1 MSEQRDV
8 AKPGSGAAPEE
19 RENDRPIR
27 MPVDIFEDQSGI
39 TVLADLPGVSRE
51 RLDIQIDN
59 DTLSIQGRAEVPVP
73 DGMEAL
79 YADVRSTRYQRSFAL
94 SSELDG
100 SKVEAS
106 LKDGVL
112 ALRIPKREEHK
123 ARKIE
128 VKIG

>member
-1 MSEQRDV
+1 MTEKKDVVSQPSAAVAEARESE
-8 AKPGSGAAPEE
+8 
-19 RENDRPIR
+19 RPIR
-27 MPVDIFEDQSGI
+27 MPVDIFEDETGI
-39 TVLADLPGVSRE
+39 TVLADMPGVSKE
-51 RLDIQIDN
+51 RLDLQIDKN
-59 DTLSIQGRAEVPVP
+59 TLSIQGKTEIPVP

-79 YADVRSTRYQRSFAL
+79 YADVRSTLYQRNFSL

-100 SKVEAS
+100 SRTEAS

-128 VKIG
+128 VRT

>member
-1 MSEQRDV
+1 V
-8 AKPGSGAAPEE
+8 AAQSSSAPPEG
-19 RENDRPIR
+19 REVDQPMR
-27 MPVDIFEDQSGI
+27 MPVDIFEDETGI
-39 TVLADLPGVSRE
+39 TVLADMPGVSRE
-51 RLDIQIDN
+51 RLDMQIDN
-59 DTLSIQGRAEVPVP
+59 NTLSIQGKTEVTVP

-79 YADVRSTRYQRSFAL
+79 YADVRSTLFQRSFAL

-100 SKVEAS
+100 SKADAS

-128 VKIG
+128 VRTE

>member
-1 MSEQRDV
+1 MTAEKEVVKS
-8 AKPGSGAAPEE
+8 GSGAPVEG
-19 RENDRPIR
+19 RETERPIR
-27 MPVDIFEDQSGI
+27 MPVDIFEDETGI
-39 TVLADLPGVSRE
+39 SVLADMPGVSRE

-59 DTLSIQGRAEVPVP
+59 DTLSIQGKTQVSMP

-79 YADVRSTRYQRSFAL
+79 YADVRSTVYQRSFSL

-100 SKVEAS
+100 SKAEAS

-123 ARKIE
+123 ARRIE
-128 VKIG
+128 VRAE

>member
-1 MSEQRDV
+1 MNEKRDV
-8 AKPGSGAAPEE
+8 VKPGADKLPKE
-19 RENDRPIR
+19 REAEMSIR
-27 MPVDIFEDQSGI
+27 MPVDIFEDETGI
-39 TVLADLPGVSRE
+39 TVLADMPGVSRE
-51 RLDIQIDN
+51 RLDVQIDN
-59 DTLSIQGRAEVPVP
+59 NTLSIQGKTEIPVP

-100 SKVEAS
+100 SKADAS

-128 VKIG
+128 VRTG

>member
-1 MSEQRDV
+1 MTEKRDV
-8 AKPGSGAAPEE
+8 AAQNSSAPSEG
-19 RENDRPIR
+19 REVDQPMR
-27 MPVDIFEDQSGI
+27 MPVDIFEDETGI
-39 TVLADLPGVSRE
+39 TVLADMPGVSRE
-51 RLDIQIDN
+51 RLDVQIDN
-59 DTLSIQGRAEVPVP
+59 NTLSIQGKTEVPVP

-79 YADVRSTRYQRSFAL
+79 YADVRSTLFQRSFAL

-100 SKVEAS
+100 GKADAS

-128 VKIG
+128 VRTE

>member
-1 MSEQRDV
+1 MTEKKDVMSQPTAAV
-8 AKPGSGAAPEE
+8 AEAHESE
-19 RENDRPIR
+19 RPIR
-27 MPVDIFEDQSGI
+27 MPVDIFEDETGI
-39 TVLADLPGVSRE
+39 TVLADMPGVSKE
-51 RLDIQIDN
+51 RLDLQIDKN
-59 DTLSIQGRAEVPVP
+59 TLSIQGKTEIPVP

-79 YADVRSTRYQRSFAL
+79 YADVRSTLYQRNFSL

-100 SKVEAS
+100 SRAEAS

-128 VKIG
+128 VRT